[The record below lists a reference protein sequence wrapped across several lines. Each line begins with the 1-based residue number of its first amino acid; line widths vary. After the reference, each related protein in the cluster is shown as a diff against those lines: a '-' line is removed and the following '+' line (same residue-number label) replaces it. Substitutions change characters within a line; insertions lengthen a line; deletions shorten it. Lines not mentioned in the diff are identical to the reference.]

1 MNLTPISTSS
11 LARRRAGGAGTE
23 CMSLAHHEDATE
35 TSPCIIPDIP
45 DTPAP
50 SFTATLTFFERLV
63 PNFQSAPFMAAPLPA
78 SVVVARGLDP
88 LSGYSAADSRGDAG
102 PR

>member
-1 MNLTPISTSS
+1 MPLT
-11 LARRRAGGAGTE
+11 
-23 CMSLAHHEDATE
+23 HHEDATE

-50 SFTATLTFFERLV
+50 SFTATLTFFEQLV
-63 PNFQSAPFMAAPLPA
+63 PNFQSAPFMAVSVPA
-78 SVVVARGLDP
+78 SVVALGLNP
-88 LSGYSAADSRGDAG
+88 LSGHSAADSRGDAG